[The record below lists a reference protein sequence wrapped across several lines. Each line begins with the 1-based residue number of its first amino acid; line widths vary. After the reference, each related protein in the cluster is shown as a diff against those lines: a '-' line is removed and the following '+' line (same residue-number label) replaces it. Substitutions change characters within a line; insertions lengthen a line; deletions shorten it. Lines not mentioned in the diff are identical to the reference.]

1 MITLY
6 IWNTV
11 KGHSWGHASLEL
23 DGRVYI
29 SWWPGDLDGRLPTFA
44 ENNTFQ
50 RDKHLEGYPNH
61 RIAIS
66 GLDEREIKRWWMNW
80 RGHSLFYSP
89 LGKNC
94 CTTVAE
100 ALQAGGGDEYAK
112 AGGWM
117 PSLTSVW
124 TPNTV
129 LMYAQAIQRGLTLK
143 RAGNQEILS
152 ST

>member
-11 KGHSWGHASLEL
+11 KGDRWGHTSLEL

-50 RDKHLEGYPNH
+50 KDIELEGQPNH
-61 RIAIS
+61 QIAIT
-66 GLDEREIKRWWMNW
+66 GLDEREIKKWWMNW
-80 RGHSLFYSP
+80 RGNSRFYVAV
-89 LGKNC
+89 GKNC
-94 CTTVAE
+94 SSTVAE

-112 AGGWM
+112 LAVGRLPLPLSGHQ
-117 PSLTSVW
+117 
-124 TPNTV
+124 
-129 LMYAQAIQRGLTLK
+129 AQY
-143 RAGNQEILS
+143 
-152 ST
+152 